1 MKHTKKTKNK
11 RTSKMLAWFEI
22 PVLNLERAVSFYSI
36 IFHVKFET
44 MDTGT
49 HSMAF
54 FPKETGVG
62 GALVYGSGCLP
73 SQSGSLLYLDVQ
85 EELEISLSKVVANG
99 GQVVMDK
106 KLLGDDI
113 GHYSLILDS
122 EGNRIAL
129 LTKN

>member
-1 MKHTKKTKNK
+1 MKHTKKTKK
-11 RTSKMLAWFEI
+11 KLTSNMLAWFEI
-22 PVLNLERAVSFYSI
+22 PVLNLERATSFYSA
-36 IFHVKFET
+36 IFNVKFET

-62 GALVYGSGCLP
+62 GALVFGNGCVP
-73 SQSGSLLYLDVQ
+73 TQSGSLLYLNVQ
-85 EELEISLSKVVANG
+85 DELEISLGNVVKSG
-99 GQVVMDK
+99 GQIVMGK
-106 KLLGDDI
+106 TLLGDDI

-129 LTKN
+129 FTKN